1 MLLYFLGNRDRE
13 QLVAELNSRGY
24 DAEFDAEGVARVEK
38 QVLEYFTG
46 KRKTFDLALAPEGT
60 PFQQRV
66 WQELLRIPYGET
78 ISYGE
83 LATRVGNPKASR
95 AVGGA
100 NGQNPISL
108 IVPCH
113 RVIGSDLSLTG
124 YGGGLNVKEALLK
137 HEGARF
143 VVSGSRAAPEEPLQ
157 AELGLAVG

>member
-1 MLLYFLGNRDRE
+1 MKRTLLSPSKKCWVHEFSTPVCNVFAGVNSSGELVLLYFLGNRDRE
-13 QLVAELNSRGY
+13 QVMAELNSRGY
-24 DAEFDAEGVARVEK
+24 DAECDAEAVASVEK

-46 KRKTFDLALAPEGT
+46 KRKTFDLTLAPEGT

-108 IVPCH
+108 IVPC
-113 RVIGSDLSLTG
+113 
-124 YGGGLNVKEALLK
+124 
-137 HEGARF
+137 
-143 VVSGSRAAPEEPLQ
+143 
-157 AELGLAVG
+157 